1 MSDAKHGRYVTKQVN
16 LAAGKPHVQILFQKV
31 KYWTP
36 YFLQQPNFLL
46 AKFAD
51 LWVVKRTIIARQ
63 LVLQQHVFVARFTV
77 PLRFMKLKTFLKAVN
92 WNLNSHEA
100 IKKLQAKPIGI
111 HLANSI
117 QEDAGSSNIRLV
129 RVLILLRLFWWIML
143 IVVSIKGAVYYC
155 CKCYDCLPVCRLR
168 SCGGNP
174 RTQGAGTN
182 VKWDLH
188 IIWCAPRGGSRIKA
202 LELPYQHKSFAHRW
216 VAVKRSKPMMR
227 MRKRLLCIKLG
238 FLQKILSMEMGFKP
252 RKWDLKENCAWKWN
266 WLPIPSFRW
275 TPLKGVLLSMP
286 PTGVVPHIPF
296 ARESD
301 TPLSQSKSDWET
313 SS

>member
-31 KYWTP
+31 KYWTLH
-36 YFLQQPNFLL
+36 FLQQPNFLQ

-51 LWVVKRTIIARQ
+51 LWVVKCTIIASQ

-77 PLRFMKLKTFLKAVN
+77 PLRFMKLKTFLKAVD

-143 IVVSIKGAVYYC
+143 IVVSIKGAVYYY

-168 SCGGNP
+168 SCGGI
-174 RTQGAGTN
+174 T
-182 VKWDLH
+182 
-188 IIWCAPRGGSRIKA
+188 RG
-202 LELPYQHKSFAHRW
+202 HR
-216 VAVKRSKPMMR
+216 AQER
-227 MRKRLLCIKLG
+227 MWNEICI
-238 FLQKILSMEMGFKP
+238 SS
-252 RKWDLKENCAWKWN
+252 D
-266 WLPIPSFRW
+266 
-275 TPLKGVLLSMP
+275 VLLEVEVELRRWNF
-286 PTGVVPHIPF
+286 PT
-296 ARESD
+296 S
-301 TPLSQSKSDWET
+301 TSLSLIAGSQLRGRNQWCGWERDCYV
-313 SS
+313 